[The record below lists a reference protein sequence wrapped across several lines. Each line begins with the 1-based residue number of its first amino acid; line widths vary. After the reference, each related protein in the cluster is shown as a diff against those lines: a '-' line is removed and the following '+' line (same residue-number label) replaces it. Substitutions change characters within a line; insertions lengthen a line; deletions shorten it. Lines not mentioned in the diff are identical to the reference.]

1 MRDCDVAMTRRLVLG
16 RAASGLA
23 LALTLG
29 ALTLGARPALADKGT
44 GEGTGEGGNGA
55 DVEDAPIADLVIL
68 LRPLKTGAVQKMK
81 TDPRGEAVFGGLEP
95 GRYEL
100 TLAVKDPVSID
111 VPRGKTRIKVWAT
124 GKKHNYVGH
133 VTLLR

>member
-29 ALTLGARPALADKGT
+29 ALTLGARPALADKD
-44 GEGTGEGGNGA
+44 TGEGGNGA
-55 DVEDAPIADLVIL
+55 DVEEAPIADLVIL

-100 TLAVKDPVSID
+100 TLAGKDPVSID
-111 VPRGKTRIKVWAT
+111 VPRGKTRIKVWAS

>member
-16 RAASGLA
+16 RAASGL
-23 LALTLG
+23 
-29 ALTLGARPALADKGT
+29 
-44 GEGTGEGGNGA
+44 
-55 DVEDAPIADLVIL
+55 
-68 LRPLKTGAVQKMK
+68 
-81 TDPRGEAVFGGLEP
+81 EP

-100 TLAVKDPVSID
+100 TLAGKDPVSID

-124 GKKHNYVGH
+124 GKKHNCVGH

>member
-29 ALTLGARPALADKGT
+29 ATTLGARPALAD
-44 GEGTGEGGNGA
+44 EGTGEGGNGA
-55 DVEDAPIADLVIL
+55 DVEEAPIADLLIL
-68 LRPLKTGAVQKMK
+68 LRPLKTGNAQKMK
-81 TDPRGEAVFGGLEP
+81 TDARGEAVFGGLEP

-100 TLAVKDPVSID
+100 TLAGKDPISID